1 MDQRT
6 VPVFVPV
13 WEDANR
19 VRPWDGSAKAQA
31 WASLMDFRDRAL
43 AESAAQVIAAGGA
56 DDTDVLGLV
65 SFLWGIDES
74 EVAKILRRRMG
85 SVSERVAEL
94 GA

>member
-19 VRPWDGSAKAQA
+19 VRQWDGSVKAQA

-43 AESAAQVIAAGGA
+43 AESAARVIAAGGA

>member
-1 MDQRT
+1 MDERR
-6 VPVFVPV
+6 VPVYVPV

-19 VRPWDGSAKAQA
+19 VGSWDGSAKAQA
-31 WASLMDFRDRAL
+31 WANLMDFRDRAL
-43 AESAAQVIAAGGA
+43 AESAARVLAAGEA

-74 EVAKILRRRMG
+74 EVAKILQARMG

>member
-31 WASLMDFRDRAL
+31 WASLMDFRDQAL
-43 AESAAQVIAAGGA
+43 AESAARVIAAGGA

>member
-1 MDQRT
+1 MDERR
-6 VPVFVPV
+6 VPVYVPV

-31 WASLMDFRDRAL
+31 WANLMEFRDRAL
-43 AESAAQVIAAGGA
+43 AESAARALAAGEA

-74 EVAKILRRRMG
+74 EVAKILQARMG

>member
-43 AESAAQVIAAGGA
+43 AESAARVIAAGGA

>member
-1 MDQRT
+1 MDQRR
-6 VPVFVPV
+6 VPVYVPV

-43 AESAAQVIAAGGA
+43 AESAARVLAAGGA

>member
-1 MDQRT
+1 MDERR
-6 VPVFVPV
+6 VPVYVPV

-19 VRPWDGSAKAQA
+19 VRPWDGSGEAQA
-31 WASLMDFRDRAL
+31 WANLMDFRDRAL
-43 AESAAQVIAAGGA
+43 AESAARVLAAGGA

-65 SFLWGIDES
+65 SFLWGIDEG

-85 SVSERVAEL
+85 AVSERVAEL

>member
-1 MDQRT
+1 MDERR
-6 VPVFVPV
+6 VPVYVPV

-19 VRPWDGSAKAQA
+19 VRTWDGSGQAQA
-31 WASLMDFRDRAL
+31 WANLMDFRDRAL
-43 AESAAQVIAAGGA
+43 AESAARVLVAGEG

>member
-1 MDQRT
+1 MDERR
-6 VPVFVPV
+6 VPVYVPV
-13 WEDANR
+13 WKDASK
-19 VRPWDGSAKAQA
+19 VRLWDGSAKAQA
-31 WASLMDFRDRAL
+31 WANLMDFRDRAL
-43 AESAAQVIAAGGA
+43 AESAARVLAAGGA

-74 EVAKILRRRMG
+74 EVAKIVRRHMD

>member
-1 MDQRT
+1 MDERR
-6 VPVFVPV
+6 VPVYVPV

-19 VRPWDGSAKAQA
+19 VGPWDGSAKAQA
-31 WASLMDFRDRAL
+31 WANLMDFRDRAL
-43 AESAAQVIAAGGA
+43 AESAARVLAAGQA

-74 EVAKILRRRMG
+74 EVAKILGRCMG

>member
-1 MDQRT
+1 MDERRA
-6 VPVFVPV
+6 PAYVPV

-19 VRPWDGSAKAQA
+19 VRPWDGSARAQA
-31 WASLMDFRDRAL
+31 WANLMDFRDRAL
-43 AESAAQVIAAGGA
+43 AESAARVLAAGGA

-65 SFLWGIDES
+65 SFLWGIDEG

-85 SVSERVAEL
+85 AVSERVAEL

>member
-1 MDQRT
+1 
-6 VPVFVPV
+6 
-13 WEDANR
+13 
-19 VRPWDGSAKAQA
+19 
-31 WASLMDFRDRAL
+31 L
-43 AESAAQVIAAGGA
+43 AESAARVLAAGGA

>member
-31 WASLMDFRDRAL
+31 WASLMDFRDQAL
-43 AESAAQVIAAGGA
+43 AESAARVIAAGGA
-56 DDTDVLGLV
+56 YDTDVLGLV